1 MKAWLVYTLL
11 TVFMWGLW
19 GFFPK
24 LASNY
29 IGPNSIL
36 IFQTIGNLIVA
47 SLVLI
52 GINFRPEI
60 HAAGI
65 TYAAL
70 AGLTGSLGALFFIY
84 SLIRGESSVVV
95 TITALYPVV
104 TIFLSFLF
112 FKDTITSKQGI
123 GIILALISMVFFSI

>member
-1 MKAWLVYTLL
+1 MKAWLAYTLL

-29 IGPNSIL
+29 ISPNSIL

-47 SLVLI
+47 SFVLI

-60 HAAGI
+60 HATGI
-65 TYAAL
+65 TYTVL

-84 SLIRGESSVVV
+84 SLIRGESSVVI
-95 TITALYPVV
+95 TITALYPVI
-104 TIFLSFLF
+104 TIILSFLF
-112 FKDTITSKQGI
+112 FRESIT
-123 GIILALISMVFFSI
+123 LFSS